1 MNELHNHSTFRL
13 FYDEFHSIFLYSFCD
28 NRRKNVG
35 VRESIYN
42 AKKDVKKRLFSEMQ
56 TGQEHKKIVVCA
68 YQKICH
74 DSKIV
79 EKALNYYKRMET
91 IK

>member
-1 MNELHNHSTFRL
+1 MNEIHNHSTFRQ
-13 FYDEFHSIFLYSFCD
+13 FYDEFHSIFLNSFCT
-28 NRRKNVG
+28 NRRKN
-35 VRESIYN
+35 
-42 AKKDVKKRLFSEMQ
+42 VKKRLFSEMQ

-68 YQKICH
+68 YSTICH

-79 EKALNYYKRMET
+79 EKALKYYRRMES

>member
-1 MNELHNHSTFRL
+1 MNEIHNHSTFRQ
-13 FYDEFHSIFLYSFCD
+13 FYDEFHSIFLNSFCT
-28 NRRKNVG
+28 NRRKNFG

-68 YQKICH
+68 YSTICH

-79 EKALNYYKRMET
+79 EKALKYYRRMES